1 MSGSDLSDF
10 LRLPFVTSIL
20 LFLIGIGAI
29 YVALI
34 VIIFRRAA
42 ARRRKRREE
51 AAAVA
56 GAAAPQAGK
65 SNSMPLGNFLRGEL
79 PERPLPPA
87 EWTVPAELRSLPEP
101 DLDMLT
107 GPLLAEQEP
116 AEVATN
122 VIPEESVT
130 APAETADWVAA
141 VVPVEET
148 PMAPATT
155 DSSSQES
162 RNVNLGDAVEV
173 MRVWRDLSDGSLII
187 QMGDQRYRTMNDIQ
201 NPDLSRRFVA
211 VVRELWAIVN
221 NAPARIT
228 GANESAVVPPPSN
241 SAGGMKSR
249 MGLLSAEPEQ
259 PPRPH
264 MLKQVAK
271 QALGQT
277 GPTQPEQPSGIAN
290 AVEDF
295 LQFKLSTT
303 PEFAKRSIH
312 FRPSH
317 DLGVRIEVDGH
328 YYDAIGDVVDPD
340 VREFL
345 QELMREWEARH

>member
-1 MSGSDLSDF
+1 MTGSDLSDF

-20 LFLIGIGAI
+20 LFLIGIGVL
-29 YVALI
+29 YVVLI
-34 VIIFRRAA
+34 FFIFRRAS
-42 ARRRKRREE
+42 ARRRKRRE
-51 AAAVA
+51 AAAALA
-56 GAAAPQAGK
+56 GAVANQSGRP
-65 SNSMPLGNFLRGEL
+65 NNMPLGNFLRGEL

-87 EWTVPAELRSLPEP
+87 EWTVPAELRGLPEP
-101 DLDMLT
+101 DLDVLT
-107 GPLLAEQEP
+107 GPLLAEQPP
-116 AEVATN
+116 AEAADN
-122 VIPEESVT
+122 VLPEESVT
-130 APAETADWVAA
+130 TPAETTDWVSA

-155 DSSSQES
+155 DSSES
-162 RNVNLGDAVEV
+162 KNIDLGDAVEV

-187 QMGDQRYRTMNDIQ
+187 QMGDQRYRTMNEIQ
-201 NPDLSRRFVA
+201 SPDLSRRFVA

-221 NAPARIT
+221 NSSARLSS
-228 GANESAVVPPPSN
+228 ANESAAVPPPSN
-241 SAGGMKSR
+241 SMGGMKSR
-249 MGLLSAEPEQ
+249 MGLLNAEPEQ

-277 GPTQPEQPSGIAN
+277 GPTPPEQPSGIAN

-303 PEFAKRSIH
+303 PEFSKRSIH

-328 YYDAIGDVVDPD
+328 YYDAIGDVVDAD
-340 VREFL
+340 VRDFL